1 MKLVNLIPLKEIEE
15 PRKKDMEIF
24 NPIAKEY
31 TDALSK
37 FDTLSQR
44 QKDFSKSYFNAKNE
58 DDKLQA
64 LSNLKSNQNNLFFLI
79 VSSLCNRFLLDGFV
93 KFFLSL
99 NSSICF
105 VD

>member
-15 PRKKDMEIF
+15 PRKRDMEIF

-64 LSNLKSNQNNLFFLI
+64 LSNLKSNQNNL
-79 VSSLCNRFLLDGFV
+79 SNAKTLLDRLHDKYERALTKALAGY
-93 KFFLSL
+93 KH
-99 NSSICF
+99 
-105 VD
+105 

>member
-31 TDALSK
+31 TDTLSK

-64 LSNLKSNQNNLFFLI
+64 LSNLKSNQNNL
-79 VSSLCNRFLLDGFV
+79 SNAKTLLDRLQDKYERALTKALAGY
-93 KFFLSL
+93 KH
-99 NSSICF
+99 
-105 VD
+105 

>member
-64 LSNLKSNQNNLFFLI
+64 LSNLKSNQNNL
-79 VSSLCNRFLLDGFV
+79 SNAKTLLDRLHDKYERALTKALAGY
-93 KFFLSL
+93 KH
-99 NSSICF
+99 
-105 VD
+105 

>member
-64 LSNLKSNQNNLFFLI
+64 LSNLKSNQNNL
-79 VSSLCNRFLLDGFV
+79 SNAKTLLDRLHDKYERALRKALAGY
-93 KFFLSL
+93 KH
-99 NSSICF
+99 
-105 VD
+105 

>member
-31 TDALSK
+31 IDALSK

-64 LSNLKSNQNNLFFLI
+64 LSNLKSNQNNL
-79 VSSLCNRFLLDGFV
+79 SNAKTLLDRLHDKYERALTKALAGY
-93 KFFLSL
+93 KH
-99 NSSICF
+99 
-105 VD
+105 

>member
-44 QKDFSKSYFNAKNE
+44 QKNFSKSYFNAKNE

-64 LSNLKSNQNNLFFLI
+64 LSNLKSNQNNL
-79 VSSLCNRFLLDGFV
+79 SNAKTLLDRLHDKYERALTKALAGY
-93 KFFLSL
+93 KH
-99 NSSICF
+99 
-105 VD
+105 

>member
-15 PRKKDMEIF
+15 PRKKDMEMF

-37 FDTLSQR
+37 FDALSQK

-58 DDKLQA
+58 NDKLQA
-64 LSNLKSNQNNLFFLI
+64 LSNLKLNQNNLL
-79 VSSLCNRFLLDGFV
+79 NAKRLLDGLHN
-93 KFFLSL
+93 KYERALTKALASYKH
-99 NSSICF
+99 
-105 VD
+105 